1 MDVNTVPVASV
12 SSSETRIPS
21 LTTTENEEKRLKAE
35 PGVRIQRQVNDRPDS
50 DELDAAASTGQ
61 MASENSSAESRGSCA
76 EEFSSPRPRVLTRT
90 RKLNLLKREPVQKE
104 RETHGEQE
112 ETEHKKVAELENESK
127 KICDGDGGVGLKKE
141 LGLVDCVGLIVGNII
156 GTGIFVSPRAVLH
169 YTGSVGMSLSV
180 WVASGVVAMFG
191 ALCFAELGMM
201 IPQSGGNYTYIH
213 EAFGPIPAFLYLWV
227 AVVVSIP
234 TNRAIAALTFANYCL
249 QPFFPDCQEPP
260 QSALRIVG
268 ILIIVLLTW
277 VNSRRVKW
285 ATSVQDMLALT
296 KVLALIMIIGIGINR
311 LAWGGTHNYDDPMEG
326 TNWNPVFIATA
337 FYHTLFAYDGW
348 DSLNM
353 VREELKDPVRNMPR
367 AIAIS
372 LSSVIV
378 IYILTNVAYF
388 AILTPEQMLTSTAVA
403 VTFGNLTLGVMAWM
417 IPIFVACST
426 GGALN
431 GSVFSSA
438 RLLFVSSRRGQLPK
452 VFSYVHAQNCT
463 PIPAL
468 VFITCLSMVMFVTSD
483 VRTLINYLA
492 FSSNLLGLTCIGSFF
507 WFRLKQPERDRPIKV
522 WIIFPIVYFIISVF
536 LTVFPVIRQPLE
548 VLAALVAIGTGLPVY
563 YLTIHRKEK
572 PQKLRNAMDKVTY
585 LCQMLFLSV
594 PEEKTG

>member
-127 KICDGDGGVGLKKE
+127 KVCDGDGGVGLKKE

-191 ALCFAELGMM
+191 ALCFAEL
-201 IPQSGGNYTYIH
+201 
-213 EAFGPIPAFLYLWV
+213 
-227 AVVVSIP
+227 
-234 TNRAIAALTFANYCL
+234 
-249 QPFFPDCQEPP
+249 
-260 QSALRIVG
+260 
-268 ILIIVLLTW
+268 VLLTW

-388 AILTPEQMLTSTAVA
+388 AILTPEQILTSTAVA

-507 WFRLKQPERDRPIKV
+507 WFRFKQPERDRPIKV

-572 PQKLRNAMDKVTY
+572 PQKLRKAMDKVTY